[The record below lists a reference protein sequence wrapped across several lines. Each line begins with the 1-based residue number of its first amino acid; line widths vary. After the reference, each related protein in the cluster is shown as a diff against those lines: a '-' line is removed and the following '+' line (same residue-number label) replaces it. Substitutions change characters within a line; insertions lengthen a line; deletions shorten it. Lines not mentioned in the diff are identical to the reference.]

1 MQSIVGL
8 GVPGRELGPE
18 GIDGYLDAMSIA
30 VSPGA

>member
-1 MQSIVGL
+1 MVWRAGTK
-8 GVPGRELGPE
+8 ELGPE